1 MAVNFDFTLAPKDAI
16 KYLEDKGYQLS
27 YNYDELVGEIH
38 HRVFTVAKVTRLDL
52 LQDIH
57 SSLFAAQKSGVRFED
72 WLENIKPNLQ
82 KKGWWGEKEIIDKR
96 TGEVRTVRIGSRRLK
111 HIFRTNMRVAH
122 SVQRY
127 KKMRALTKAVYWR
140 YISALKPTTR
150 DDHSRLH
157 GTTLHRDDP
166 FWHTNYPPNDHGC
179 LCKVRAYTEKEL
191 TARKITIDPQAPK
204 DIAHPDWAYDVG
216 AGSRVSALNKMEL
229 GKGLKTIK
237 RNKALD
243 KLTSEALTARFYQK
257 AGSND
262 QGFLIDKVG
271 DPIWLGKDVVRH
283 VSSKRQRVYLDEL
296 ASTIAEPDEMFVR
309 AESLA
314 NGDTQI
320 VKTLLRYVA
329 DQQGK
334 PQAVSAAFTYAKDK
348 TLVIGLD
355 VVSGDEVIEQ
365 QRTGKLIYQREAE

>member
-1 MAVNFDFTLAPKDAI
+1 MAVDVDFTFTPKETI
-16 KYLEDKGYQLS
+16 KYLNDKGYQLS
-27 YNYDELVGEIH
+27 YHYDELVGEIH

-57 SSLFAAQKSGVRFED
+57 ASLVAAQKNGVRFND
-72 WLENIKPNLQ
+72 WMDNIKPNLQ
-82 KKGWWGEKEIIDKR
+82 QKGWWGEKAIIDKR

-127 KKMRALTKAVYWR
+127 KKMRALTHAVYWR
-140 YISALKPTTR
+140 YVSALKPTTR

-166 FWHTNYPPNDHGC
+166 FWTSHYPPNDHGC
-179 LCKVRAYTEKEL
+179 LCKVRAYTKKEL

-204 DIAHPDWAYDVG
+204 AIAHPDWAYDIG
-216 AGSRVSALNKMEL
+216 AGSRVGALNKMEL

-237 RNKALD
+237 HNKALD
-243 KLTSEALTARFYQK
+243 TLTSAALTTRFYQQ

-271 DPIWLGKDVVRH
+271 DPIWLGQDVVRH

-296 ASTIAEPDEMFVR
+296 ASTIAEPDEIIIRTETLENDKTHM
-309 AESLA
+309 
-314 NGDTQI
+314 
-320 VKTLLRYVA
+320 VKTLLRYGKNS
-329 DQQGK
+329 QGK

-348 TLVIGLD
+348 TLIIGLD
-355 VVSGDEVIEQ
+355 VISGDEAIAQ
-365 QRTGKLIYQREAE
+365 QRTGKVIYQRESE